1 MIKIS
6 NQDRIN
12 KQRLIIWISGFQ
24 DFRISG
30 FQDLDF
36 PKQLKL

>member
-1 MIKIS
+1 MIKRS

-12 KQRLIIWISGFQ
+12 KQRFIIW
-24 DFRISG
+24 ISG